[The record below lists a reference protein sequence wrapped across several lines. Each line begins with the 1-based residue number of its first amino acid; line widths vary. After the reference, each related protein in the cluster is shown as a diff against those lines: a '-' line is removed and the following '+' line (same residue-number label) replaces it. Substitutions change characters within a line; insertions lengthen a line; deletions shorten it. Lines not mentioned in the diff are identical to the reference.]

1 MRVSREKNTMAA
13 TATGWRKL
21 IGPTL
26 VVSLIAF
33 LFVLFVPLL
42 TTRVSFISYNEIVMV
57 RVAYDLF
64 LFDKFLFVI
73 IFVFGMLFPII
84 KMTFSILCWYSF
96 DSSYAESFNRKL
108 AVLGKLSMLDVILL
122 ALFIIAFKG
131 VGIGTVQIRH
141 GLYLYAAIVIGSLF
155 LNLAMDIN
163 SEKLRGPDRPLRSS

>member
-1 MRVSREKNTMAA
+1 LASIVSCDVPDRCLDHSRTKKFAVEEIEMRVAREKNTMAEA
-13 TATGWRKL
+13 ATGWRKL

-33 LFVLFVPLL
+33 LFVLFMPLL

-84 KMTFSILCWYSF
+84 KMIVSILCWYIFDASVAEKFNGKWLFSLSF
-96 DSSYAESFNRKL
+96 RC
-108 AVLGKLSMLDVILL
+108 SM
-122 ALFIIAFKG
+122 
-131 VGIGTVQIRH
+131 
-141 GLYLYAAIVIGSLF
+141 
-155 LNLAMDIN
+155 
-163 SEKLRGPDRPLRSS
+163 